1 MQDSAGD
8 RLAGATILITDLR
21 PILEV
26 LKNINTE
33 RNLRR
38 LLGLVLDRMLE
49 FCNARRGM
57 IGIFRKDTFKAKLA
71 RDRSGD
77 PLGAA
82 DLEVFQSVLKY
93 VRDKGGTVMA
103 PNAHT
108 HPGSDPR
115 PLSLLCL
122 PLRIKDKILGAVYL
136 DHPGRAGA
144 FGPRQT
150 EIAEV
155 LTEHAAIA
163 IENTLLHHRTI
174 HDRLTRVFN
183 HGQFEK
189 ELHRE
194 VSRTR
199 RLGLP
204 CGLVMIDVDDFK
216 KINDTFGHDAGNAVL
231 KHMATTLARGVRADD
246 IVARIRERPGS
257 PVVARYGGDEFEVL
271 LPGVDAGGALR
282 TAERLVEILSRQ
294 KLRFGDRD
302 LRLSIS
308 AGVAVVPDHAQ
319 DAHELF
325 LKADEALYESK
336 RAGKNRA
343 LLYRPRPP
351 GALK

>member
-1 MQDSAGD
+1 MPDSEG
-8 RLAGATILITDLR
+8 RRPSGATILVSDLR

-26 LKNINTE
+26 LKGINTE

-38 LLGLVLDRMLE
+38 LLGLILDRMLE

-71 RDRSGD
+71 RDRSGE
-77 PLGAA
+77 PLGTA

-93 VRDKGGTVMA
+93 VRDKGGTVLA
-103 PNAHT
+103 PDANT
-108 HPGSDPR
+108 HRGSDPK

-122 PLRIKDKILGAVYL
+122 PLRIKDRILGAVYL
-136 DHPGRAGA
+136 DHPGKAGA

-174 HDRLTRVFN
+174 HDRLTRVYN

-189 ELHRE
+189 ELRRE
-194 VSRTR
+194 VSRANK
-199 RLGLP
+199 LGLP

-216 KINDTFGHDAGNAVL
+216 KINDTLGHDAGNAVL
-231 KHMATTLARGVRADD
+231 KHMASTLARGVRADD

-271 LPGVDAGGALR
+271 LPGADAPGALR

-302 LRLSIS
+302 LKLSIS
-308 AGVAVVPDHAQ
+308 AGAAVLPDHAR

-325 LKADEALYESK
+325 LKADEALYVSK
-336 RAGKNRA
+336 RSGKNRA
-343 LLYRPRPP
+343 LLYGSRPP
-351 GALK
+351 GVIK

>member
-1 MQDSAGD
+1 MQTDSWERPPG
-8 RLAGATILITDLR
+8 GTITIADLR
-21 PILEV
+21 PILDV
-26 LKNINTE
+26 LKSINTE

-38 LLGLVLDRMLE
+38 LLDLILDRMLE

-57 IGIFRKDTFKAKLA
+57 IGIFRGDTFKAKLA
-71 RDRSGD
+71 RDRSGN
-77 PLGAA
+77 PVGTA

-93 VRDKGGTVMA
+93 VREKGGTVVA
-103 PNAHT
+103 PNANT
-108 HPGSDPR
+108 HRGGDPR
-115 PLSLLCL
+115 PLSLLCM
-122 PLRIKDKILGAVYL
+122 PLRIKEKILGAVYL

-183 HGQFEK
+183 HGHFEK
-189 ELHRE
+189 ELRRE
-194 VSRTR
+194 VSRAR

-216 KINDTFGHDAGNAVL
+216 KINDTLGHNAGNAVL
-231 KHMATTLARGVRADD
+231 KHMAVTLAKGVRADD

-271 LPGVDAGGALR
+271 LPGAEPEGALL
-282 TAERLVEILSRQ
+282 TAERLVQTLSRQ
-294 KLRFGDRD
+294 KLRIGDRE

-308 AGVAVVPDHAQ
+308 AGAAVYPDHAG

-325 LKADEALYESK
+325 LRADEALYESK
-336 RAGKNRA
+336 KAGKNRA

-351 GALK
+351 GVV

>member
-1 MQDSAGD
+1 MHD
-8 RLAGATILITDLR
+8 RPQERPFGSTIAISDLR

-33 RNLRR
+33 RNLRK
-38 LLGLVLDRMLE
+38 LLGLILDRMLE

-57 IGIFRKDTFKAKLA
+57 IGIFRGDTFKSKLA
-71 RDRSGD
+71 RDRSGA
-77 PLGAA
+77 PVSPA

-93 VRDKGGTVMA
+93 VRDKGSTVMA
-103 PNAHT
+103 PNANT
-108 HPGSDPR
+108 HRGGDPR

-122 PLRIKDKILGAVYL
+122 PLRLKEKILGAAYL
-136 DHPGRAGA
+136 DHPGLAGA
-144 FGPRQT
+144 FGPRQA

-183 HGQFEK
+183 HGHFEK
-189 ELHRE
+189 EVRRE
-194 VSRTR
+194 VSRAR

-204 CGLVMIDVDDFK
+204 CSLVMIDVDDFK

-231 KHMATTLARGVRADD
+231 KHMAATLARGVRADD

-271 LPGVDAGGALR
+271 LPGADAGGALL
-282 TAERLVEILSRQ
+282 TAERLVETLSRQ
-294 KLRFGDRD
+294 KLRFGGRE

-308 AGVAVVPDHAQ
+308 AGAAVYPDHAD
-319 DAHELF
+319 DAHELS

-343 LLYRPRPP
+343 LLYQPRPP
-351 GALK
+351 GVVK